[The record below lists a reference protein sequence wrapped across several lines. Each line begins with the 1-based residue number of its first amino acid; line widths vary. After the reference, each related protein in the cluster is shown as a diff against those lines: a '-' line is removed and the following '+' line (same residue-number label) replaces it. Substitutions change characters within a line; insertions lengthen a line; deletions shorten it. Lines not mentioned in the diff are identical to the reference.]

1 MSRLT
6 KTLRFTRHI
15 FLVFCCIST
24 AKYALAD
31 ALGAAQ
37 ERVKEFS
44 GVCFFDIANEEINIE
59 DIIIEGAITTVEI
72 GGIHKTTA
80 YIVDPASIICGD
92 VNLGMC
98 GSRGCPITIF
108 AENTS
113 YSYTGW
119 QPTPINH
126 GTQTLLLLPHSGWV
140 CGREFNVS
148 PCFSVIAWDQETRT
162 FTSARTR

>member
-6 KTLRFTRHI
+6 EIQRFTRHI
-15 FLVFCCIST
+15 FLVFFCIST
-24 AKYALAD
+24 ENYALAD

-37 ERVKEFS
+37 EKVKEFS
-44 GVCFFDIANEEINIE
+44 GICFFDIANEEINIE
-59 DIIIEGAITTVEI
+59 DITIEGAIATVEI
-72 GGIHKTTA
+72 GGSHKTTA
-80 YIVDPASIICGD
+80 YIVDPASILCGD
-92 VNLGMC
+92 INLGMC

-119 QPTPINH
+119 RPTPINH
-126 GTQTLLLLPHSGWV
+126 GAQTLLLLPHSGWV
-140 CGREFNVS
+140 CAGEFNGS
-148 PCFSVIAWDQETRT
+148 PCFSVIAWDQANRT